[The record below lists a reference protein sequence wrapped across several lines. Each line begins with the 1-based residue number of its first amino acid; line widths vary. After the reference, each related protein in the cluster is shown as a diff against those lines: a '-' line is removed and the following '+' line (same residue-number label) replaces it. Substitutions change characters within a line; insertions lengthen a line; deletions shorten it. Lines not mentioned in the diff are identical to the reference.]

1 MIINDPNGTP
11 LGVTA
16 GNRGKVSSVSE
27 PMDMRI
33 NHVDGK
39 VWSYSFFDIDPVG
52 ANDYFFYLKNT
63 GTAELAVTD
72 FRLSC
77 GTTASRV
84 YVKAVSGTPTFTA
97 GADITP
103 VSRNLSKSAVPDAT
117 CKSDTDITGL
127 TDDGTVFHMELDAVD
142 KLFHLSTSSKIIIP
156 QGKSI
161 ALQFA
166 AATGTVS
173 GVVSVIAISSPDNF

>member
-1 MIINDPNGTP
+1 MIFNDPNGTFV
-11 LGVTA
+11 GVTDE
-16 GNRGKVSSVSE
+16 NRAKVSAISE
-27 PMDMRI
+27 PLDMHV
-33 NHVDGK
+33 NHHLGK

-52 ANDYFFYLKNT
+52 AGDYFFYIKNT
-63 GTAELAVTD
+63 GTAELAITD

-84 YVKAVSGTPTFTA
+84 YIKSVSGTPTFTA
-97 GADITP
+97 GADLSP

-117 CKSDTDITGL
+117 CKSDTDVTGL
-127 TDDGTVFHMELDAVD
+127 TDDGTIFHMELDAVD

-173 GVVSVIAISSPDNF
+173 GVVSVFEIPSAEDF